1 MAKAIKRK
9 QIETLENMEKL
20 IYKDINDFEIKL
32 PQSH

>member
-20 IYKDINDFEIKL
+20 IYDTIVLSYHNRK
-32 PQSH
+32 

>member
-9 QIETLENMEKL
+9 QIEILENMEKL
-20 IYKDINDFEIKL
+20 IYKDINDFKIKL